1 MAVTNACKIARRQAY
16 AVSGYRFTVPVVYW
30 HLVDTTT
37 DMDGEAVIEAFRS
50 AFAAWQP
57 YLNLT
62 LESTSDRSLANI
74 EINFA
79 YEGDPDLPES
89 FGEPETLA
97 YAYFPVNNYS
107 SMWFDDSE
115 SWAAMHAP
123 DFINLHKVAV
133 HEIGH
138 SLGLGHTNEPGDIM
152 LPIYAPNNDVWI
164 TQDSQSGLEA
174 LYGPV
179 SYPVPTPD
187 DPEPEPPAPDPV
199 PEPEPV
205 PPEEWPPGPKSPS
218 KVNLVLLIVVSL
230 ALIVLGAAFL

>member
-1 MAVTNACKIARRQAY
+1 MVTNACKISRRQAY

-37 DMDGEAVIEAFRS
+37 DMDGVEVIEAFRA
-50 AFAAWQP
+50 AFAAWQAHLP
-57 YLNLT
+57 LI
-62 LESTSDRSLANI
+62 LESTSDRSKANI

-79 YEGDPDLPES
+79 YEGDPDLPEP

-152 LPIYAPNNDVWI
+152 LPVYEGSDEVLI
-164 TQDSQSGLEA
+164 TQDSIDGLAA
-174 LYGPV
+174 LYGTV
-179 SYPVPTPD
+179 IE
-187 DPEPEPPAPDPV
+187 PEPEPEPDPPAPYPSPPV
-199 PEPEPV
+199 SPAPE
-205 PPEEWPPGPKSPS
+205 PPEEWPPVPKSPS
-218 KVNLVLLIVVSL
+218 KVNLVLLIAVSL
-230 ALIVLGAAFL
+230 ALVVIGFAFL